1 MDSKLIIAKGIK
13 IDKNYTN
20 VLSYDTNGM
29 LALVEKNAEYSQD
42 NYNYI
47 DYDKREILA
56 DVDYSLAIECNYI
69 AFQNPRHGNKWYFA
83 FIEDC
88 IYKAPKQCKIVF
100 SIDVWSTFF
109 DNWTAK
115 SCFVV
120 REHVNDDAVGKHT
133 VPENV
138 TTGEYIVQS
147 HLRDSYNR
155 GNQRIVVSANIT
167 PSEGEKVF
175 GGVYQGVPTGYRYFS
190 YPFADMRSVAEHILL
205 AESRQGD
212 INQLFI
218 APEWLAGT
226 NILMV
231 DSTTVETR
239 ELGISPI
246 TNLDGY
252 APKNNKLLSY
262 PYVYILLSNGQ
273 GQEAIM
279 HQELWEKVNG
289 EMKLE
294 MIGSLTAGCSI
305 RLVPKNYKN
314 DPLNFEEG
322 INLGKFPQLNW
333 STDSYI
339 NWQTQQ
345 GINQGFN
352 AITNT
357 IRNPDPSNAMM
368 EIANLLY
375 SDYRAQEIPPQVHG
389 NMNAGDV
396 VWASRE
402 NCFHNY
408 RITIRREFAK
418 QIDDYFSRFGYKI
431 NETKIPNIYGRSN
444 FNFVE
449 IGKDE
454 CIGYGDVPSKY
465 MEQINDICRQ
475 GVTIWHN
482 HENLGNY
489 AVNNGI
495 IKKEA

>member
-20 VLSYDTNGM
+20 VLSYDTNDM
-29 LALVEKNAEYSQD
+29 LALVEENAEYSQD

-138 TTGEYIVQS
+138 TTGEYIIQA

-252 APKNNKLLSY
+252 APKNNKLLTW

-314 DPLNFEEG
+314 DALNFEEG

-357 IRNPDPSNAMM
+357 IRNPDPSNATM

-495 IKKEA
+495 I

>member
-20 VLSYDTNGM
+20 VLSYDTNDM
-29 LALVEKNAEYSQD
+29 LALVEENAEYSQD

-56 DVDYSLAIECNYI
+56 DVDYSLAIECNYM

-120 REHVNDDAVGKHT
+120 REHVNDDTVGKHT

-138 TTGEYIVQS
+138 TTGDYVCVYEGGIQELLQNPKVIIS
-147 HLRDSYNR
+147 ATVDEGGARSGGNIYN
-155 GNQRIVVSANIT
+155 GIPTAYDYFMYAMNDASGIQNHINVANA
-167 PSEGEKVF
+167 SG
-175 GGVYQGVPTGYRYFS
+175 
-190 YPFADMRSVAEHILL
+190 
-205 AESRQGD
+205 GD
-212 INQLFI
+212 INQIFI
-218 APEWLAGT
+218 APDWIVGGT
-226 NILMV
+226 IGAHLIEPTNV
-231 DSTTVETR
+231 PKRDYGAVPE
-239 ELGISPI
+239 I
-246 TNLDGY
+246 TQLDGY
-252 APKNNKLLSY
+252 TPKNKKLLTY
-262 PYVYILLSNGQ
+262 PYCFDKLTNMQ
-273 GQEAIM
+273 GQESIL
-279 HQELWEKVNG
+279 HQELWADSTQDGTTGKI
-289 EMKLE
+289 LE
-294 MIGSLTAGCSI
+294 ITACLTAGCSV
-305 RLVPKNYKN
+305 RAFPHYYAGESLAPDY
-314 DPLNFEEG
+314 G
-322 INLGKFPQLNW
+322 ISGAKYPQLNW
-333 STDSYI
+333 KTDSYI
-339 NWQTQQ
+339 NWLTQQ
-345 GINQGFN
+345 GVNEVTQTAEDTIINPGSVLN
-352 AITNT
+352 DI
-357 IRNPDPSNAMM
+357 S
-368 EIANLLY
+368 NLLVSNY
-375 SDYRAQEIPPQVHG
+375 KAYKTPPQVKG
-389 NMNAGDV
+389 NINCGDV
-396 VWASRE
+396 MFARGLCTIYILS
-402 NCFHNY
+402 F
-408 RITIRREFAK
+408 TIRREFAK

-495 IKKEA
+495 I

>member
-20 VLSYDTNGM
+20 VLSYSLSDM
-29 LALVEKNAEYSQD
+29 LSLVETNQVYSQD

-56 DVDYSLAIECNYI
+56 DVDYSVAIECNYI

-83 FIEDC
+83 FIDDC
-88 IYKAPKQCKIVF
+88 IYKAPKQCKIIFTV
-100 SIDVWSTFF
+100 DVWSTFF
-109 DNWTAK
+109 ENWNAK
-115 SCFVV
+115 PCFVV
-120 REHVNDDAVGKHT
+120 REHVNDDTVGAHT

-138 TTGEYIVQS
+138 TTGDYVVQA

-155 GNQRIVVSANIT
+155 GAQRIVVSSNIT
-167 PSEGEKVF
+167 PSEGQKVF
-175 GGVYQGVPTGYRYFS
+175 GGVYQGVPTGFRYFS
-190 YPFADMRSVAEHILL
+190 FPYADMQSISAFIALVEQRE
-205 AESRQGD
+205 GN
-212 INQLFI
+212 INQLFM
-218 APEWLAGT
+218 APEWLAG
-226 NILMV
+226 NIILMN
-231 DSTTVETR
+231 DSMSPVVQ
-239 ELGISPI
+239 ELGVSPI
-246 TNLDGY
+246 TNIEGY
-252 APKNNKLLSY
+252 VPKNKKLLTH
-262 PYVYILLSNGQ
+262 PFVYILMSNGQ
-273 GQEAIM
+273 GQQAIM
-279 HQELWEKVNG
+279 HQEFWEKVNN
-289 EMKLE
+289 EMKME

-305 RLVPKNYKN
+305 RLIPKNYKN
-314 DPLNFEEG
+314 DELNWEEG

-345 GINQGFN
+345 GVNQGIGAVEN
-352 AITNT
+352 A
-357 IRNPDPSNAMM
+357 IRNPEPISATLD
-368 EIANLLY
+368 IANLLY
-375 SDYRAQEIPPQVHG
+375 SDYKANQIPPQVHG
-389 NMNAGDV
+389 NLNAGDV
-396 VWASRE
+396 AFSSKE
-402 NCFHNY
+402 NCFHLY
-408 RITIRREFAK
+408 RMTIRREFAE

-482 HENLGNY
+482 HANLGNY
-489 AVNNGI
+489 NVNNGI
-495 IKKEA
+495 V